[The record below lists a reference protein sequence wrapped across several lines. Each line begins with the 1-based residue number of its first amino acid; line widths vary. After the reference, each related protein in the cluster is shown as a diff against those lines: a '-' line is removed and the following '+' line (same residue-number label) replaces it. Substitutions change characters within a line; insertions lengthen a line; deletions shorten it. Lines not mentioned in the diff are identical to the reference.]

1 MYTPS
6 LFSLALLASGVT
18 AQMSLSQA
26 IAANNGTLSTLS
38 MLLGQQPAL
47 AGALSNTS
55 SGITVLAPSNAA
67 FAKFL
72 AMPAN
77 KAAVGQSDIVAA
89 VLQYHV
95 LNGTFPASKFTNE
108 AQFVPTLLT
117 NESYTQVTGGQVVQ
131 VALNGSNAVITTGL
145 KETSTTTQTDIMFN
159 GGVIHIIDTVLTIPL
174 SPAMSAIDS
183 NLLSLA
189 GALTKTSLVDPVN
202 SLNDVTIFAPSN
214 DAFEKIG
221 DTAAALPTTQLSQIL
236 EYHVLNGTV
245 GYSTLLTTGLA
256 NESFPTLMGESL
268 TVTSENSKVFINSA
282 QVITTDIIVSNGVMH
297 VIDNVLNPSNETV
310 VENPTAATQ
319 PVAFEGATSAASP
332 PFTSGIMATTTAPSA
347 AMDTNIKTGAGDKML
362 NGERLGGAVA
372 AVMGAAAMMIL

>member
-77 KAAVGQSDIVAA
+77 KAAAGQSDVVAA

-131 VALNGSNAVITTGL
+131 VALSGSNAVITTGL

-159 GGVIHIIDTVLTIPL
+159 GGVMHIVDTVLTIPL

-189 GALTKTSLVDPVN
+189 GALTKTSLVDPVD
-202 SLNDVTIFAPSN
+202 SLKDVTIFAPSN
-214 DAFEKIG
+214 EAFEKIG

-319 PVAFEGATSAASP
+319 PIAFEGATSAASP

-347 AMDTNIKTGAGDKML
+347 AMDTGTKTGAGDRMV

-372 AVMGAAAMMIL
+372 AVMGAAMMIL